1 MTIKRSIP
9 GTPLLFNSI
18 SSRIVVIVISIFFLS
33 SVSLTYYL
41 YNMQRDYIR
50 LSYGKLS
57 DSITKLIYNSIASNK
72 FKKKGELN
80 EFLLNVGKT
89 TPSLTILIFNSELK
103 VIASTDKGYLGKT
116 AMELKTSIED
126 EILDEVVQVLTQF
139 RQIKKTYFRRGDF
152 ETVVP
157 FESKQLGRGVIYTL
171 INFDYLMGSFI
182 SSLIKQV
189 FTLSAIFVLCT
200 IAILLLIRRLVI
212 TPMEAFLKGFNEVT
226 KGNYKKMDFEQ
237 NISEFRGMAEAFN
250 NMLNALKSRE
260 ELIRVQNEQLST
272 LYWVNE
278 TFLTEKSLDRA
289 LEKILL
295 LMTAL
300 GGIKKRGVIFLETQG
315 ILEPV
320 AAVGFE
326 KEVISENC
334 LQEMS
339 QCYCTRAF
347 NEGVTVFL
355 DSQSKEHLHCM
366 ESEHHYHLVFPIM
379 TARRKYGLVCL
390 YIYQEPS
397 EDLKILLNHIGEE
410 TAVAIERFKL
420 IEELNETSRKLA
432 SLNEEMRALLNAV
445 SHDLRNPLVSIEGYS
460 DMLLEDL
467 NETLGDDQREYI
479 SGIKRNVQYLS
490 EIANALLKLSRIERR
505 EPKIEDIDIKGFMD
519 ELCLDVVTRQGDV
532 DIRVLGQELKIRSD
546 RTLLWQVF
554 SNLINNSIK
563 YSKPGES
570 AIIEIDWI
578 KKGDRILFTVKDN
591 GVGIDRELISTVFL
605 PFTRATSVSE
615 GTGLGLSI
623 VKKSVELL
631 GGRVWID
638 SIKGQ
643 GTIVYVELP
652 Q

>member
-1 MTIKRSIP
+1 
-9 GTPLLFNSI
+9 
-18 SSRIVVIVISIFFLS
+18 
-33 SVSLTYYL
+33 
-41 YNMQRDYIR
+41 
-50 LSYGKLS
+50 
-57 DSITKLIYNSIASNK
+57 
-72 FKKKGELN
+72 
-80 EFLLNVGKT
+80 
-89 TPSLTILIFNSELK
+89 
-103 VIASTDKGYLGKT
+103 
-116 AMELKTSIED
+116 
-126 EILDEVVQVLTQF
+126 
-139 RQIKKTYFRRGDF
+139 
-152 ETVVP
+152 
-157 FESKQLGRGVIYTL
+157 
-171 INFDYLMGSFI
+171 
-182 SSLIKQV
+182 
-189 FTLSAIFVLCT
+189 
-200 IAILLLIRRLVI
+200 
-212 TPMEAFLKGFNEVT
+212 
-226 KGNYKKMDFEQ
+226 
-237 NISEFRGMAEAFN
+237 
-250 NMLNALKSRE
+250 
-260 ELIRVQNEQLST
+260 
-272 LYWVNE
+272 
-278 TFLTEKSLDRA
+278 
-289 LEKILL
+289 
-295 LMTAL
+295 
-300 GGIKKRGVIFLETQG
+300 
-315 ILEPV
+315 
-320 AAVGFE
+320 
-326 KEVISENC
+326 
-334 LQEMS
+334 
-339 QCYCTRAF
+339 
-347 NEGVTVFL
+347 
-355 DSQSKEHLHCM
+355 M
-366 ESEHHYHLVFPIM
+366 ESEHHYHLVIPIM
-379 TARRKYGLVCL
+379 TARKRYGLICL
-390 YIYQEPS
+390 YIYEKPS
-397 EDLKILLNHIGEE
+397 EDFKILLNHIGEE

-432 SLNEEMRALLNAV
+432 SLNEEMRTLLNAV